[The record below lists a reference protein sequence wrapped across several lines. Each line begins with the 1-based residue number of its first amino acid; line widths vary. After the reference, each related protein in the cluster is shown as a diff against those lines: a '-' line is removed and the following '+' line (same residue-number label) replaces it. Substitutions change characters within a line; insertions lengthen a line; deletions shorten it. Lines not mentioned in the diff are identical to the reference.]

1 MTTKGDIMTKEKLIV
16 DLCVDGILEP
26 DQALK
31 MLASAMGLNDEESE
45 AFISKIDQFFKDR
58 TGKAR
63 WTNWDDEQIVSMY
76 GEGYLPKDIAKRLG
90 RTVPSITQRIFLLRR
105 NGHSLP
111 SRRPR
116 MIGNAYAHK
125 EVL

>member
-1 MTTKGDIMTKEKLIV
+1 MTKEKLIV

-31 MLASAMGLNDEESE
+31 MLASAMGLNEEESE
-45 AFISKIDQFFKDR
+45 AFISKIDQFFKNR

-63 WTNWDDEQIVSMY
+63 WTDWDDEQIVSMY

-90 RTVPSITQRIFLLRR
+90 RTVPSITQRIFVLRR
-105 NGHSLP
+105 LGHNLP
-111 SRRPR
+111 SRSPR
-116 MIGNAYAHK
+116 MIGNSYAHK

>member
-1 MTTKGDIMTKEKLIV
+1 MTKEKLIV
-16 DLCVDGILEP
+16 NLCVDGILEP

-63 WTNWDDEQIVSMY
+63 WTDWDDEQIVSMY
-76 GEGYLPKDIAKRLG
+76 GEGYLPKDMAKRLG
-90 RTVPSITQRIFLLRR
+90 RTVASVNQRIFLLRR
-105 NGHSLP
+105 SGHNLP
-111 SRRPR
+111 TRHPR
-116 MIGNAYAHK
+116 MLGNSYAHK
-125 EVL
+125 EVS

>member
-1 MTTKGDIMTKEKLIV
+1 MTKEKLIV

-31 MLASAMGLNDEESE
+31 MLASAMGLNDEEAK

-63 WTNWDDEQIVSMY
+63 WTEWDDANIVTMY
-76 GEGYLPKDIAKRLG
+76 EEGYLPKDIAKRLG
-90 RTVPSITQRIFLLRR
+90 RTVASINQRIFLLRR
-105 NGHSLP
+105 SGHNLP

-125 EVL
+125 EGS